1 MKLYSQFIYPAIM
14 MDEQRAK
21 LMLREI
27 FTNRFDNDNFI
38 LFVKELFNRFDYDR
52 RDAKQED
59 ISKDFQE
66 FIDSFSSFGRYED
79 SEKKFVEILS
89 VKLKKSNPESARTMQ
104 RNFIA
109 KYLTQHNTDAALVA
123 FYGDEIDNWRLSF
136 VKLEY
141 HLEKDDKG
149 NVKPVSTITP
159 PKRYSFLVGKTE
171 PSHTAQSRF
180 LELLLLQNNG
190 LTTSE
195 IETSFSVEKVT
206 KEFFGKYKE
215 LFLELEEAMNHIVEQ
230 NKNLAKEF
238 NEKGIS
244 TVDFAKKLLGQIV
257 FIYFLQ
263 KKGWLGIEKDNVGK
277 FKEWGTGHKD
287 FLRRLY
293 NKDIVDYSNFFN
305 DILEPLFYEAL
316 AKDRTTENDY
326 YSRFSCKIP
335 FLNGG
340 LFEPLGEYDWT
351 NVDILL
357 DDRIFG
363 KIIDTFDLYNFTVK
377 EDEPLEKEVAID
389 PEMLGNIFENL
400 LEIKDR
406 KSKGSYYTPRE
417 IVYYMCRESLINYLE
432 TRAEIE
438 KKDIDDFIYNGQIS
452 SQIRDNRD
460 KIDKLLKDIKV
471 VDPAIGSGA
480 FLVGM
485 MAEIIKSRATL
496 TKLFPKAEQLER
508 TLYNFKR
515 ECIEDSL
522 YGVDIDSGAVDIAQL
537 RLWLSLIVDET
548 DIHKIKP
555 LPNLDY
561 KIMCGN
567 SLLDEFEG
575 VKLFDERLIGE
586 IKKEDYSEEIGKIEE
601 NIEKLYKELGMITT
615 GKKKDYG
622 MGNVIKKEIDKLK
635 KKKQKLIATPQKKG
649 TYGSLSEANRIKE
662 SQKKLKQIQALHKQ
676 FFNENNRKVK
686 IELRKEIERLDWEF
700 IEETLKEQGN
710 EEAKKKIE
718 QIKRTRS
725 KPFFLWK
732 LYFAGVFQENG
743 GFDVVIANPP
753 YIRVQELKHEDVD
766 FFKEKYKFAYKRLD
780 ISLLFFERG
789 LNLLNSNGILTFISS
804 NQFLLTEYGEKAREN
819 LGPLTKSIINFDSL
833 PIFEN
838 ALTYASIFLIKKTNT
853 KYLEYIKIESL
864 KDFGLKE
871 LKFNMISKRN
881 LVGNHWILDYD
892 EDLALLN
899 KLRNGAQKLGDVA
912 KTHYGIISGK
922 DDIFILNKRKI
933 LELKIEKEYIRS
945 IIIPEAIFKWG
956 LDELQYFVIYPYL
969 FNKNTVLE
977 TEEALKNNSPNLYS
991 YLKLNKIKLEERKDS
1006 RSTFIGRSG
1015 WYRLVRSSSIDIFE
1029 SEKIISP
1036 TIVKRNKFALDTQ
1049 KNAFSGGKTVA
1060 IISKSMNNRFLLA
1073 ILNSKLAEY
1082 YYQKSTPS
1090 KAGGYHNYSAT
1101 FLLELPIKI
1110 PDNQET
1116 FLCIVDQ
1123 ILTIIK
1129 SQDYLKNNEKQAK
1142 VKNLE
1147 DMLDQLIYDLYNLN
1161 SDEIKIIETFCNK
1174 EIVNK

>member
-1 MKLYSQFIYPAIM
+1 M

-21 LMLREI
+21 LMLKEI

-38 LFVKELFNRFDYDR
+38 LFIKEIFNRFDYDR

-109 KYLTQHNTDAALVA
+109 KYLTQHNVDAALVA
-123 FYGDEIDNWRLSF
+123 FYGDDVDNWRLSF

-141 HLEKDDKG
+141 HLEKDNKG
-149 NVKPVSTITP
+149 NVKPATTLTP

-180 LELLLLQNNG
+180 LELLMFQDQSP
-190 LTTSE
+190 TISE

-206 KEFFGKYKE
+206 KEFFEKYKE
-215 LFLELEEAMNHIVEQ
+215 LFLELEESMNHIVKQ

-238 NEKGIS
+238 EEKGIS

-263 KKGWLGIEKDNVGK
+263 KKGWLGIEKDETGK

-326 YSRFSCKIP
+326 YSWFNCKIP

-340 LFEPLGEYDWT
+340 LFEPLGGYDWT

-357 DDRIFG
+357 DNKIFG

-389 PEMLGNIFENL
+389 PEMLGKVFENL
-400 LEIKDR
+400 LEVKDR

-417 IVYYMCRESLINYLE
+417 IVYYMCQESLINYLE
-432 TRAEIE
+432 TRTGIE
-438 KKDIDDFIYNGQIS
+438 KKNVDNFIYNGQIS
-452 SQIRDNRD
+452 DQIRDNKD

-480 FLVGM
+480 FPVGM
-485 MAEIIKSRATL
+485 MTEIIKSRATL
-496 TKLFPKAEQLER
+496 TKLFPKVEQLER

-522 YGVDIDSGAVDIAQL
+522 YGVDIDPGAVDIAQL

-567 SLLDEFEG
+567 SLLDKFEG
-575 VKLFDERLIGE
+575 VKLFDESLLGE
-586 IKKEDYSEEIGKIEE
+586 IKKEDYSEEIKKIEE
-601 NIEKLYKELGMITT
+601 NIRKLYKELGMITT
-615 GKKKDYG
+615 GKEKDYG
-622 MGNVIKKEIDKLK
+622 NGNEIKREINKLK
-635 KKKQKLIATPQKKG
+635 KKQQKLMATPKKEG
-649 TYGSLSEANRIKE
+649 TYGSLFEVQKIKE
-662 SQKKLKQIQALHKQ
+662 SQKKLKQLQALHKQ
-676 FFNENNRKVK
+676 FFNENNRKEK

-700 IEETLKEQGN
+700 IEETLKERGN
-710 EEAKKKIE
+710 EEAKKNIE
-718 QIKRTRS
+718 QIKKTRS

-732 LYFAGVFQENG
+732 LYFADVFQENG
-743 GFDVVIANPP
+743 GFDIIIGNPP
-753 YIRVQELKHEDVD
+753 YDVIYSSNSL
-766 FFKEKYKFAYKRLD
+766 EEYTYYKKIYYSAEYNPNLFALFIERG
-780 ISLLFFERG
+780 ISLLRDGG
-789 LNLLNSNGILTFISS
+789 LLGFIVPNSMINNKYFYNLRKL
-804 NQFLLTEYGEKAREN
+804 
-819 LGPLTKSIINFDSL
+819 
-833 PIFEN
+833 
-838 ALTYASIFLIKKTNT
+838 
-853 KYLEYIKIESL
+853 
-864 KDFGLKE
+864 
-871 LKFNMISKRN
+871 
-881 LVGNHWILDYD
+881 ILDKTIILQIYD
-892 EDLALLN
+892 LKKDVFKSANVDTCIIILKKEPNEQLRLKN
-899 KLRNGAQKLGDVA
+899 KLAFYFGDSASDQLEVI
-912 KTHYGIISGK
+912 KEKKIIQETFLKYSFCSFNVIA
-922 DDIFILNKRKI
+922 DDEFDNIRK
-933 LELKIEKEYIRS
+933 KIEKDS
-945 IIIPEAIFKWG
+945 INLGEIAEVYRGMVTRNNEECIF
-956 LDELQYFVIYPYL
+956 
-969 FNKNTVLE
+969 
-977 TEEALKNNSPNLYS
+977 
-991 YLKLNKIKLEERKDS
+991 
-1006 RSTFIGRSG
+1006 
-1015 WYRLVRSSSIDIFE
+1015 
-1029 SEKIISP
+1029 
-1036 TIVKRNKFALDTQ
+1036 DTQ
-1049 KNAFSGGKTVA
+1049 KNSKYKPLLSGRDIGRYWLKFNNKYIYFDRSSIGGGCWDEKVYLNEQKLLVQLIRNLKLPRRLVVA
-1060 IISKSMNNRFLLA
+1060 YDDKKYYSLQNLNNIIVDESLGYSTKYILGIINSNLINYWFKKLFVDINIKRIYLKQIPIKKDKSRQNQLIKLVDKIISLNNQLMKTEDKTNRT
-1073 ILNSKLAEY
+1073 ID
-1082 YYQKSTPS
+1082 
-1090 KAGGYHNYSAT
+1090 
-1101 FLLELPIKI
+1101 LE
-1110 PDNQET
+1110 
-1116 FLCIVDQ
+1116 
-1123 ILTIIK
+1123 
-1129 SQDYLKNNEKQAK
+1129 
-1142 VKNLE
+1142 
-1147 DMLDQLIYDLYNLN
+1147 
-1161 SDEIKIIETFCNK
+1161 DEIKRTDK
-1174 EIVNK
+1174 EINEEVYEIYGIKEEERKFIEDSLKGA